1 MAKQVRFADA
11 YIRIDELKGGRNISG
26 ADRVS

>member
-1 MAKQVRFADA
+1 MARQVRFADVN
-11 YIRIDELKGGRNISG
+11 IGIDEVEGGRNISG